1 MRAQDVILRIANKTS
16 ATLKM
21 MTTDEKFRCPAIPA
35 MSMKE
40 MAVSN
45 TPNEIGIMPED
56 VL

>member
-16 ATLKM
+16 VTLKM
-21 MTTDEKFRCPAIPA
+21 MITDEKFRCPAISA

-45 TPNEIGIMPED
+45 TPSEIGIMPED